1 MSPTE
6 PPGASQKASGNHP
19 STASVLLSLPVR
31 ARVDFLHRKTR
42 RGKPIAVR
50 GLDGA
55 SARLEAV
62 PTVTKP

>member
-42 RGKPIAVR
+42 RSEPIAVR

-55 SARLEAV
+55 RAELEAV